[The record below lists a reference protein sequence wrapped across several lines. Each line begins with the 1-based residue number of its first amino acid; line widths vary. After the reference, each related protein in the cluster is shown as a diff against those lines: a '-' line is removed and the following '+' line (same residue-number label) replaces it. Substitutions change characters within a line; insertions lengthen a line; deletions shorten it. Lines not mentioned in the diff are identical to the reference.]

1 MYSTGV
7 IQPRRKWQ
15 ILIHVCQRWRRI
27 IFESPRRLDLHL
39 SCSYGTPVRRNLDS
53 WPVTLPLAIDY
64 SSDSRLTHED
74 KDSVIYA
81 LRRTSRVRRV
91 DILAKGPLLEKVA
104 AVMQK
109 SFPMLTHLDLAIAW
123 DPESGDVPPVIP
135 ERFLG
140 GSAQSLQYFRLG
152 RASFPQLATFLRSA
166 RNLITLKV
174 EDIFQSGY
182 ISPED
187 LVGSLAVLTRLKTLS
202 ITFDEVTLS
211 SSDERTDR
219 PDPPM
224 RVTLPALT
232 AFHYK
237 GHSKYLEDFLAQIDT
252 PRVDNL
258 RIEYFSTYGI
268 QTTQLTRFLDRT
280 ETLKLDQF
288 NRARLTFD
296 CDTPKFKLY
305 SNCPQGK
312 RYQARLT
319 LELLDRGFLDTQV
332 PSVARVLGQLVPMF
346 SNVDNLDAHGDG
358 VDPTEMDFAD
368 WLPFFRLFPAVQTLH
383 LSGGIAAVYC
393 FCARRHR
400 QLRGDGPQCVSRA
413 PPDMVRRDG

>member
-1 MYSTGV
+1 
-7 IQPRRKWQ
+7 
-15 ILIHVCQRWRRI
+15 
-27 IFESPRRLDLHL
+27 
-39 SCSYGTPVRRNLDS
+39 
-53 WPVTLPLAIDY
+53 
-64 SSDSRLTHED
+64 
-74 KDSVIYA
+74 
-81 LRRTSRVRRV
+81 
-91 DILAKGPLLEKVA
+91 
-104 AVMQK
+104 
-109 SFPMLTHLDLAIAW
+109 
-123 DPESGDVPPVIP
+123 
-135 ERFLG
+135 
-140 GSAQSLQYFRLG
+140 
-152 RASFPQLATFLRSA
+152 
-166 RNLITLKV
+166 
-174 EDIFQSGY
+174 
-182 ISPED
+182 
-187 LVGSLAVLTRLKTLS
+187 
-202 ITFDEVTLS
+202 
-211 SSDERTDR
+211 
-219 PDPPM
+219 M

-288 NRARLTFD
+288 NRARLTFY

-312 RYQARLT
+312 RHQARLT

-346 SNVDNLDAHGDG
+346 SNVDHLDAHGDG

-383 LSGGIAAVYC
+383 LSGGIAAYIVSALEDTANSGEMVPNV
-393 FCARRHR
+393 FPELHLIWLDEMDNDDGDEPVGSIEGFLAMRRLTGFPVTVVDTEDEFYR
-400 QLRGDGPQCVSRA
+400 S
-413 PPDMVRRDG
+413 